1 MEFEQIDI
9 EFAKLTQNFRYT
21 QQDLLHEAKRYFE
34 KTLHSIGKY
43 ELELVLIVDANIIF
57 QEGLSLAKKG
67 KSSLISISKSPFC
80 RLLGPTWLLKE
91 LDKKIPIVAKE
102 NGVNERD
109 LREAI
114 NEIIKNINI
123 VEVRNENVYRLAAS
137 ILGGRDPEGKD
148 VPYVALY
155 LTVKSNGILTADE
168 DIAAQSTIKTWNKV
182 GFAGKIVSSFERGS
196 ISFLILGKGL
206 PIVLAALYEV
216 TIAVLCGLWNV
227 VKVIGNAVLSITAS
241 GVAALSALPDW
252 VILAIGIVAV
262 VVAFRKEA
270 QEWLIKNIFGPIL
283 KTIVDMLK
291 GIYEIIKNVLL
302 MLERI
307 VEISV
312 EAVGYLLENVGA
324 ALMYYESINLSGN
337 STA

>member
-57 QEGLSLAKKG
+57 QEGLSLTKKG

-102 NGVNERD
+102 NEVNERD

-114 NEIIKNINI
+114 NEIIKNISI
-123 VEVRNENVYRLAAS
+123 VEVRSENAYRLAAS
-137 ILGGRDPEGKD
+137 ILGSRDPEGKD

-155 LTVKSNGILTADE
+155 LTVKSNGILTADD

-196 ISFLILGKGL
+196 ISFLILGNVL
-206 PIVLAALYEV
+206 PIALAALYEI
-216 TIAVLCGLWNV
+216 TMAVLSGIWNA
-227 VKVIGNAVLSITAS
+227 VKVIGNALLSIVAS
-241 GVAALSALPDW
+241 GVAALSELPNW
-252 VILAIGIVAV
+252 VILAIGIATVAV
-262 VVAFRKEA
+262 AFCKEA
-270 QEWLIKNIFGPIL
+270 REWLIKNIFEPIL
-283 KTIVDMLK
+283 KTIIEMLK
-291 GIYEIIKNVLL
+291 GIYEIVKDVLL
-302 MLERI
+302 VLERI
-307 VEISV
+307 VEINV
-312 EAVGYLLENVGA
+312 EAVRYLLENVGT
-324 ALMYYESINLSGN
+324 ALAYYETINLSG
-337 STA
+337 SSVA